1 MENHLTHFLFI
12 EEERCALSHTKM
24 KCTTLLRQKQ
34 PLFRTFTKCNF
45 LLILFALQ
53 FSQHLYLSSSI
64 ARAKVLSLHLCI
76 LFCAIYCMLT
86 GLEIPELVA
95 QGCVLSYTQPWWLSS
110 LKLRSWQGCVLEGV
124 GKKFFLCLSLGFQ
137 CLPAIQV
144 ISWLVLLM
152 SLLSLLPFKVSFLV
166 FLRMPNNPLLL
177 L

>member
-95 QGCVLSYTQPWWLSS
+95 
-110 LKLRSWQGCVLEGV
+110 
-124 GKKFFLCLSLGFQ
+124 
-137 CLPAIQV
+137 
-144 ISWLVLLM
+144 
-152 SLLSLLPFKVSFLV
+152 
-166 FLRMPNNPLLL
+166 
-177 L
+177 